1 MNSTLLY
8 ENEKEEKLHLN
19 AIRSIAKET
28 GFQEDDVGLVYE
40 TALEKKRGHAKIKA
54 FLPILVKREVKE
66 MLLKSI
72 ESGRE
77 WVSK

>member
-1 MNSTLLY
+1 MSSAILY

-19 AIRSIAKET
+19 AIRSIARET
-28 GFQEDDVGLVYE
+28 GFPESDVGLVYE
-40 TALEKKRGHAKIKA
+40 TALEKLKEHAKIKD
-54 FLPILVKREVKE
+54 FLPVLVKREVKD

-77 WVSK
+77 GVSK